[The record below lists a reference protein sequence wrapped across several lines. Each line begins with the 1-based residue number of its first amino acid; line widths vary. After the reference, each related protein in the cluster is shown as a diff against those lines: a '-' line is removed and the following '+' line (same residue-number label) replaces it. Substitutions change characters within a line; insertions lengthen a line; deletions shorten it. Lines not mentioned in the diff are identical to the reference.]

1 MPRFCRRVSV
11 FAALA
16 AASVIGPGA
25 QSPPERA
32 DVFASAWFHDAQA
45 VSRSSAVVD
54 ALVAAGR
61 LRLIGVEPDP
71 SDPDRRFEYHV
82 LQVGPAPVHGASV
95 TRAVRGVDTDL
106 LIGSLPSLER
116 DLSRL
121 EAEVAAASA
130 SGWQG
135 WRSACGAAAAAQ
147 GVFLVDVEGLSP
159 DFGLP
164 LVVHLAPAAVP
175 AAAWRCFLGDGA
187 AWFVS
192 AVGDPVVLGVD
203 DMAVSQDGR
212 PAVGSGVGLAGDV
225 KNVFTTLDSSGFLAE
240 DRVRAPGIVLMDA
253 AFNGTRLG
261 WFLARP
267 ADGVQRRFIARDGD
281 NVWPPEIVDAH
292 AHLGWV
298 YDYLVERFDWRG
310 LDGHDARIVG
320 IVNVPIRGAFFFF
333 PPYGPEGAGA
343 VVLGPSDTE
352 PYVQLDVVAHELGHA
367 VVAYSVQRRTGF
379 PDFRTSSFRPG
390 RRRYEAAVGRAWR
403 CDEVS
408 VRFVSDGDVVARGSL
423 HCPGGRFALWSDE
436 GGAVHEAYADIFA
449 LSAARHAAGRG
460 APVSVDW
467 WRNGPGVPV
476 RSVSSPRVVPVG
488 LPRPF
493 DRLGH
498 AAAYGERYELAVAC
512 VGSCGARSPVLRPV
526 PLYFRG
532 ERVVSHVEAV
542 PVLDVDA
549 RHLYSFPYG
558 AAHWNS
564 TILSRAFY
572 LAVEGSG
579 QVGAEGHVRGVGD
592 AGRDAVERIYFRALR
607 RFLPNDL
614 DLPAASAAI
623 HQAARDLTSDAAG
636 GADLY
641 EAVSGGLAAVGLGLS
656 PR

>member
-1 MPRFCRRVSV
+1 MSRFCRRVSV

-16 AASVIGPGA
+16 AAFVVGVGA
-25 QSPPERA
+25 QSSQEMA

-45 VSRSSAVVD
+45 VSRSSAAVD
-54 ALVAAGR
+54 ALAAAGR

-71 SDPDRRFEYHV
+71 SDPERRFEYHV

-95 TRAVRGVDTDL
+95 TRVVRGAEPHL
-106 LIGSLPSLER
+106 LLGSLPSLDR
-116 DLSRL
+116 DLPRL

-130 SGWQG
+130 SAWHA
-135 WRSACGAAAAAQ
+135 WRSACGAVAAAQ
-147 GVFLVDVEGLSP
+147 GVSLVDVEGLSP
-159 DFGLP
+159 EFGLP
-164 LVVHLAPAAVP
+164 LVVHLPPAAAP

-192 AVGDPVVLGVD
+192 AAGDPVVLRVD
-203 DMAVSQDGR
+203 DMFVWQDGR

-240 DRVRAPGIVLMDA
+240 DRVRTPGIVLMDA
-253 AFNGTRLG
+253 AFDGTRLG
-261 WFLARP
+261 RFLTRP
-267 ADGVQRRFIARDGD
+267 AEGVQRRFIARDGD
-281 NVWPPEIVDAH
+281 NVWPPEVVDAH
-292 AHLGWV
+292 AHLGWA
-298 YDYLVERFDWRG
+298 YDYLAERFGWRG
-310 LDGHDARIVG
+310 FDGHDARIVG
-320 IVNVPIRGAFFFF
+320 IVNAPERGAFFAF
-333 PPYGPEGAGA
+333 PPYGPEGGGA
-343 VVLGPSDTE
+343 VILGRSDTE

-379 PDFRTSSFRPG
+379 PDLWTSSLRMG
-390 RRRYEAAVGRAWR
+390 RRQYQAAVGRPWR
-403 CDEVS
+403 CDDVS
-408 VRFVSDGDVVARGSL
+408 VRFVSEGDVVARGSL
-423 HCPGGRFALWSDE
+423 YCPDGRFVLWSDE

-467 WRNGPGVPV
+467 WLDGPGSPV
-476 RSVSSPRVVPVG
+476 RSVSSPHVVPVG

-512 VGSCGARSPVLRPV
+512 VGSCGARLPVLRRV

-532 ERVVSHVEAV
+532 NRVVSHLEAA

-549 RHLYSFPYG
+549 RYLQAYPYG

-572 LAVEGSG
+572 LAVDGAG
-579 QVGAEGHVRGVGD
+579 QVGAESYVRGVGD
-592 AGRDAVERIYFRALR
+592 ARRDAVERIYFRALR

-636 GADLY
+636 GAALY